1 MYATAALYATDIIL
15 TEKPLLMTRRGATPG
30 DVRAQLRTV
39 PSENWLELLNLCV
52 GVGDGEP
59 RAAIECLLDTNGIP
73 CASEDGEN
81 PPYGIFKAAS
91 RINHSCAPNAGWY
104 WCGVKKAL
112 RGLMRWSRKGL
123 Y

>member
-1 MYATAALYATDIIL
+1 YATAALYATDIIL
-15 TEKPLLMTRRGATPG
+15 QEKPLLMTRRGATPG
-30 DVRAQLRTV
+30 DVRAQLRSA

-91 RINHSCAPNAGWY
+91 RIN
-104 WCGVKKAL
+104 
-112 RGLMRWSRKGL
+112 
-123 Y
+123 